1 MTKNIWVDKDL
12 STAELEY
19 FKSFYYSHTLK
30 ETQEHFSISQS
41 TIYKRLEKYNIPR
54 GKLKIETFEECLAR
68 IDKETFEHYY
78 LEHTRAETRKH
89 FDISETILV
98 KLIHQYNIS
107 KGRITNE
114 ELSKLISKTEL
125 EDYYLAHTL
134 EETEKYFNQKYKLT
148 TQHRIISL
156 LDYYKID
163 KLNNSKQRI
172 IEYLATVDKISLH
185 ELAKALNLGYCN
197 VTHLVKQ
204 LDVDDKIQYT
214 PAGSSYENDMED
226 FLQQY
231 NINYIRQSRQVLKNG
246 LELDFYLPEYNLGI
260 EINGAYWHSSL
271 FKEKTYHLEKS
282 KVAAEQGIRLIH
294 IWDYEWDDSKLQL
307 KIKNA
312 IKTAVGLNIEKIF
325 ARECAIKELDKS
337 EAKNF
342 LEEYHLQGN
351 RPAKVNLGLFYKDKL
366 IQVMTFD
373 NTKYNK
379 NLSSQN
385 DWEIIRE
392 CSKAGIIVI
401 GGKAKLFSHF
411 VKQYLPTKVF
421 SYCDFNKF
429 TGNSYLKLG
438 MTFIGYSGPDMKW
451 LMSNG
456 QVKNRNPKKN
466 QELKEQAQAKI
477 FGCGSLKYVYEKAD

>member
-1 MTKNIWVDKDL
+1 MSKNIWNEKDL
-12 STAELEY
+12 STTELEY
-19 FKSFYYSHTLK
+19 FKSFYYSHSLK
-30 ETQEHFSISQS
+30 ETQEHFGISQS
-41 TIYKRLEKYNIPR
+41 AIYKRLEKYNIPR
-54 GKLKIETFEECLAR
+54 SKVETVEACLAR
-68 IDKETFEHYY
+68 IDKETFEQYY
-78 LEHTRAETRKH
+78 LNHTRANTCKH
-89 FDISETILV
+89 FNVGDTMLGKILRHYG
-98 KLIHQYNIS
+98 LT
-107 KGRITNE
+107 KGRVTNE
-114 ELSKLISKTEL
+114 ELSKIISKTEL
-125 EDYYLAHTL
+125 EEYYLAHTL
-134 EETEKYFNQKYKLT
+134 EETENYFNQKYELA

-172 IEYLATVDKISLH
+172 IEYLATVEKTSLH

-204 LDVDDKIQYT
+204 LDLEDKIQYT
-214 PAGSSYENDMED
+214 PTGSSYENDVEA

-231 NINYIRQSRQVLKNG
+231 NINYIKQSRQVLKNG
-246 LELDFYLPEYNLGI
+246 LELDFYLPDCDIGI
-260 EINGAYWHSSL
+260 EVNGAYWHSSL

-294 IWDYEWDDSKLQL
+294 IWDYEWDDPSIQL
-307 KIKNA
+307 KIKNV
-312 IKTAVGLNIEKIF
+312 IKTAIGLSDKKIF
-325 ARECAIKELDKS
+325 ARACLVKELNKS

-351 RPAKVNLGLFYKDKL
+351 RSAKINLGLFHKNEL
-366 IQVMTFD
+366 VQVITFD

-379 NLSSQN
+379 NLNSEN

-392 CSKAGIIVI
+392 CSKADYIIV
-401 GGKAKLFSHF
+401 GGKAKLFKHF
-411 VKQYLPTKVF
+411 IKQYKPTKVF

-438 MTFIGYSGPDMKW
+438 MTFTGYSGPDMKW
-451 LMSNG
+451 LMPNG
-456 QVKNRNPKKN
+456 HVKNRNPKKN

-477 FGCGSLKYVYEKAD
+477 FGCGSLKYVYKRAD